1 MDLNKY
7 FWSRTV
13 KYHYADGWVKYL
25 HRFSVP
31 FDEAAE
37 KQFISYQYTT
47 IRDPNFSTTLYIHFE
62 LTEWFE
68 KNIGVQDEDWIFN
81 VLHKDQTIWLCFSTL
96 KQAELFRLA
105 WG

>member
-1 MDLNKY
+1 M
-7 FWSRTV
+7 

-31 FDEAAE
+31 FDEAT
-37 KQFISYQYTT
+37 KKKFISYQYTR
-47 IRDPNFSTTLYIHFE
+47 IQNPNFPTTLHIQFE
-62 LTEWFE
+62 LTGWFE
-68 KNIGVQDEDWIFN
+68 KNIGVEDEDWAFVSN
-81 VLHKDQTIWLCFSTL
+81 HKDQTIWLCFSTL